1 MKKKHKTGL
10 VLRTQCSAAP
20 PRGKAFLSALLP
32 AALLSLGLAQTAA
45 SVFPSGV
52 SNGWAA
58 AAILF
63 AFSPAL
69 LALAQTKAA
78 PWMLAAGVLV
88 LGAAASIFF
97 APLRDGFCA
106 LGNDILSVLP
116 EKTGRIHML
125 WDVENTANAR
135 AAALFLAAATEL
147 LLCTGAVPSLIVAAL
162 FALGAAA
169 GIVPAGWGAA
179 AFLTGLVLWLLR
191 GSGGERFSLSLVSAV
206 LCAALAAA
214 GVFALGGAPA
224 AAQTDAALAW
234 HAQRYDENTNS
245 LPEGQLK
252 DLGAWKKN
260 DTPVLAVT
268 MDTTQKLYLRGM
280 TGEVYTGT
288 AWEALPAA
296 ERAAWADDFY
306 WLHADGFNALTSVSA
321 AAELAAGT
329 PAADMIVENLSA
341 CRERAYLPYALCA
354 WEGLDDSLIGDASA
368 PGTAEE
374 TLSYIPGSVPDW
386 FTAQSALSVRQRG
399 ADVQAF
405 LELEADYRAYA
416 EANYLALPDEAAVA
430 IGRALDLP
438 AEKRTLSQIKDIIL
452 QTLESCLTYSESVVS
467 YTGDTDFLTYALE
480 RSGSGYSVHYATAA
494 ALMLRYFGVPARYV
508 EGYFLSAEEAGRY
521 AAGERIVLTE
531 RNAHAWAEYY
541 LDGVGWI
548 PFETTPGYTDDEELN
563 AGPGTGLKTERYYS
577 QTEPE
582 PPEDNTPEDIT
593 ENGGMLR
600 HFRVPSYVT
609 AILLPLLVLLAAAL
623 FVLLRRRKL
632 RAALQRIER
641 LDNRGA
647 IAALYGYAAALLRR
661 TSLAPNELDGGTEAA
676 DLNRE
681 ALFSAHAMTD
691 AQRDAMKKY
700 VRTTLDAC
708 RHRWSFGQK
717 LVYRWIECLYL

>member
-10 VLRTQCSAAP
+10 ALRVQRAAAP

-45 SVFPSGV
+45 TVFPSGV
-52 SNGWAA
+52 DNGWAA

-63 AFSPAL
+63 ALALAL

-78 PWMLAAGVLV
+78 PWMLAAGALV
-88 LGAAASIFF
+88 LGAAAAVFF
-97 APLRDGFCA
+97 VPLRDGFCA

-116 EKTGRIHML
+116 EKTGKIYML
-125 WDVENTANAR
+125 WDVENAANAR
-135 AAALFLAAATEL
+135 AAALFLAAAAEL
-147 LLCTGAVPSLIVAAL
+147 LLCTGAVTSLIVAAL
-162 FALGAAA
+162 FAFGAAA
-169 GIVPAGWGAA
+169 GIVPSGWGAA
-179 AFLTGLVLWLLR
+179 AFLAGIALWLGR
-191 GSGGERFSLSLVSAV
+191 GRGGEKFSLSLVSAI
-206 LCAALAAA
+206 LCAAMAAA
-214 GVFALGGAPA
+214 GLFALGGAPA
-224 AAQTDAALAW
+224 AAQTGAANLW
-234 HAQRYDENTNS
+234 HALRYDESTNS

-252 DLGAWKKN
+252 NLGAWEKN
-260 DTPVLAVT
+260 DTPALAVT

-296 ERAAWADDFY
+296 DRAAWADDFY

-329 PAADMIVENLSA
+329 PAAGMTVENLSA

-354 WEGLDDSLIGDASA
+354 WEGLDDVLIGDASA
-368 PGTAEE
+368 PGTAVE

-386 FTAQSALSVRQRG
+386 FTAQSALAVRQRG
-399 ADVQAF
+399 EDVQTF
-405 LELEADYRAYA
+405 LRRETDYRAYV
-416 EANYLALPDEAAVA
+416 ETNYLALPDETAAA
-430 IGRALDLP
+430 IGRALGLP
-438 AEKRTLSQIKDIIL
+438 AEERTLSQIKDIIL
-452 QTLESCLTYSESVVS
+452 RTLEDRLTYSESVVS
-467 YTGDTDFLTYALE
+467 YTGDADFLTYTLE

-508 EGYFLSAEEAGRY
+508 EGYFLSAGEAGRY

-563 AGPGTGLKTERYYS
+563 AGPGTGLKAERYYS

-582 PPEDNTPEDIT
+582 PPEDDTPEDIT
-593 ENGGMLR
+593 ENGGLLR
-600 HFRVPSYVT
+600 HFRVPRLVT
-609 AILLPLLVLLAAAL
+609 AVILPLLVLLAIVL

-632 RAALQRIER
+632 RAALQRIEK

-661 TSLAPNELDGGTEAA
+661 TSLAPEELGGAAEAA
-676 DLNRE
+676 SLNRE

-691 AQRDAMKKY
+691 AQRESMNEY
-700 VRTTLDAC
+700 VRAVLDAC
-708 RHRWSFGQK
+708 RRRWSFGQR

>member
-1 MKKKHKTGL
+1 MKVKNKTGL
-10 VLRTQCSAAP
+10 ALRVQRSAAP

-32 AALLSLGLAQTAA
+32 AALLALGLAQTAA

-52 SNGWAA
+52 GNGWAA

-63 AFSPAL
+63 AFSLVL

-88 LGAAASIFF
+88 LGAAAAIFF

-116 EKTGRIHML
+116 EKTGKIYML

-135 AAALFLAAATEL
+135 AAALFIAAAAEL

-169 GIVPAGWGAA
+169 GIVPAGRGAA
-179 AFLTGLVLWLLR
+179 AFLTALVFWLLR
-191 GSGGERFSLSLVSAV
+191 GRGGERFSLSLVSAI
-206 LCAALAAA
+206 LCAAIAAA
-214 GVFALGGAPA
+214 GVFALGGVPA

-234 HAQRYDENTNS
+234 HALRYDESTNS

-252 DLGAWKKN
+252 DLGAWEKN
-260 DTPVLAVT
+260 DTAALAVT

-296 ERAAWADDFY
+296 ERAVWKDDFY
-306 WLHADGFNALTSVSA
+306 WLHADGFNALTSVS
-321 AAELAAGT
+321 
-329 PAADMIVENLSA
+329 
-341 CRERAYLPYALCA
+341 
-354 WEGLDDSLIGDASA
+354 
-368 PGTAEE
+368 
-374 TLSYIPGSVPDW
+374 
-386 FTAQSALSVRQRG
+386 
-399 ADVQAF
+399 
-405 LELEADYRAYA
+405 
-416 EANYLALPDEAAVA
+416 
-430 IGRALDLP
+430 
-438 AEKRTLSQIKDIIL
+438 
-452 QTLESCLTYSESVVS
+452 
-467 YTGDTDFLTYALE
+467 
-480 RSGSGYSVHYATAA
+480 AA

-508 EGYFLSAEEAGRY
+508 EGYFLSAEEAGHY

-548 PFETTPGYTDDEELN
+548 PFETTPGYIDNEELN
-563 AGPGTGLKTERYYS
+563 AGPGTGLRTERYYS

-582 PPEDNTPEDIT
+582 PPEENTPEDIT

-600 HFRVPSYVT
+600 RFRVPSYVT
-609 AILLPLLVLLAAAL
+609 AVVLPLLVLLAAVL

-632 RAALQRIER
+632 RAALQRIEG

-661 TSLAPNELDGGTEAA
+661 TSLAPNELDGAAEAA

-691 AQRDAMKKY
+691 AQRESMNEY
-700 VRTTLDAC
+700 VRTVLDAC
-708 RHRWSFGQK
+708 RRRWSFGQK

>member
-1 MKKKHKTGL
+1 
-10 VLRTQCSAAP
+10 
-20 PRGKAFLSALLP
+20 
-32 AALLSLGLAQTAA
+32 
-45 SVFPSGV
+45 
-52 SNGWAA
+52 
-58 AAILF
+58 
-63 AFSPAL
+63 
-69 LALAQTKAA
+69 
-78 PWMLAAGVLV
+78 MLAVGVLV
-88 LGAAASIFF
+88 LGIAAAVFF

-116 EKTGRIHML
+116 EKTGRIYML
-125 WDVENTANAR
+125 WDVENGAHAR
-135 AAALFLAAATEL
+135 AAALFFAAAAEL
-147 LLCTGAVPSLIVAAL
+147 LLCTGAVPSLIVALL

-169 GIVPAGWGAA
+169 GIIPADWSTA
-179 AFLTGLVLWLLR
+179 AFLAGIALWLLR
-191 GSGGERFSLSLVSAV
+191 GRGGEKFSLSLVSAI

-214 GVFALGGAPA
+214 GLFMLGGAA
-224 AAQTDAALAW
+224 SAAQTDAASAW
-234 HAQRYDENTNS
+234 HALRCDESTNS

-252 DLGAWKKN
+252 NLGAWKKN
-260 DTPVLAVT
+260 DTAALAVT

-288 AWEALPAA
+288 TWEALPAA
-296 ERAAWADDFY
+296 DKAAWADDFY

-329 PAADMIVENLSA
+329 PAAAMTVENLSA
-341 CRERAYLPYALCA
+341 CREHSYLPYALCA
-354 WEGLDDSLIGDASA
+354 WEGLDASLIGDASA
-368 PGTAEE
+368 PGVRTE
-374 TLSYIPGSVPDW
+374 TLSYIPGSVPEW
-386 FTAQSALSVRQRG
+386 FTAQSALAVRQRG

-405 LELEADYRAYA
+405 LELEADYRAYV
-416 EANYLALPDEAAVA
+416 EENYLTVPDEAAAA
-430 IGRALDLP
+430 IGRALGLP
-438 AEKRTLSQIKDIIL
+438 AEERTLSQIKDIIL
-452 QTLESCLTYSESVVS
+452 QTLQSRLTYSESVVS
-467 YTGDTDFLTYALE
+467 YTGDADFLTYALE

-508 EGYFLSAEEAGRY
+508 EGYFLSAEEAGHY

-548 PFETTPGYTDDEELN
+548 PFETTPGYIDNEELN

-600 HFRVPSYVT
+600 HFRVPRIVT
-609 AILLPLLVLLAAAL
+609 AVILPLLVLLAAVL

-632 RAALQRIER
+632 RAALQRIEG

-661 TSLAPNELDGGTEAA
+661 TSLAPNELDGAAEAA

-691 AQRDAMKKY
+691 AQCDAMKKY
-700 VRTTLDAC
+700 VRTVLDAC
-708 RHRWSFGQK
+708 RRRWSFGQK
-717 LVYRWIECLYL
+717 LIYRWIECLYL

>member
-1 MKKKHKTGL
+1 MKVKNKTGL
-10 VLRTQCSAAP
+10 ALRAQRPAAP

-32 AALLSLGLAQTAA
+32 AALLALGLAQTAA
-45 SVFPSGV
+45 SVFPSGEG
-52 SNGWAA
+52 NGWAA

-63 AFSPAL
+63 AFSLAL

-88 LGAAASIFF
+88 LGAVTAIFF

-116 EKTGRIHML
+116 EKTGRIYML

-135 AAALFLAAATEL
+135 AAALFLAAAAEL
-147 LLCTGAVPSLIVAAL
+147 LLCTGAAASLIVAAL
-162 FALGAAA
+162 FAFGAAA

-179 AFLTGLVLWLLR
+179 AFVAGLALWLLR
-191 GSGGERFSLSLVSAV
+191 GRGGERFSLSLVSAL
-206 LCAALAAA
+206 LCAAIAAA
-214 GVFALGGAPA
+214 GVFALGGAA
-224 AAQTDAALAW
+224 ASAQTDAALAW
-234 HAQRYDENTNS
+234 HALRCDESTNS

-252 DLGAWKKN
+252 NLGAWEKN
-260 DTPVLAVT
+260 DAPALAVT
-268 MDTTQKLYLRGM
+268 MDTPQKLYLRGM

-296 ERAAWADDFY
+296 DRAAWADDFY

-321 AAELAAGT
+321 AAALAAET
-329 PAADMIVENLSA
+329 PAENMTVENLSA
-341 CRERAYLPYALCA
+341 CREHAYLPYALCA
-354 WEGLDDSLIGDASA
+354 WDGLDEALIGDASA
-368 PGTAEE
+368 PGTKTE
-374 TLSYIPGSVPDW
+374 TLSYIPGSVPEW
-386 FTAQSALSVRQRG
+386 FTAQSALAVRQRG

-416 EANYLALPDEAAVA
+416 EENYLALPDEAASAV
-430 IGRALDLP
+430 GRVIALP
-438 AEKRTLSQIKDIIL
+438 AEERTLSQIKDIIL
-452 QTLESCLTYSESVVS
+452 RTLDGCLTYSESTVS
-467 YTGDTDFLTYALE
+467 YTGDGDFLTYALE

-508 EGYFLSAEEAGRY
+508 EGYFLSAAEAERY
-521 AAGERIVLTE
+521 AEGERIVLTE
-531 RNAHAWAEYY
+531 ANAHAWAEYY

-563 AGPGTGLKTERYYS
+563 AGPGTGLKAARYYR

-582 PPEDNTPEDIT
+582 QPEEDAPEDVT
-593 ENGGMLR
+593 ENGGWIR
-600 HFRVPSYVT
+600 HFRVPRYVT
-609 AILLPLLVLLAAAL
+609 AVILPLLVLLAAAL

-632 RAALQRIER
+632 RAALQRIDGM
-641 LDNRGA
+641 DNRGA
-647 IAALYGYAAALLRR
+647 ITALYGYAAALLRR
-661 TSLAPNELDGGTEAA
+661 TSLTPGELDGAAEAA

-691 AQRDAMKKY
+691 AQRESMREY
-700 VRTTLDAC
+700 VRTVLTEC
-708 RHRWSFGQK
+708 RRRWSFGQK